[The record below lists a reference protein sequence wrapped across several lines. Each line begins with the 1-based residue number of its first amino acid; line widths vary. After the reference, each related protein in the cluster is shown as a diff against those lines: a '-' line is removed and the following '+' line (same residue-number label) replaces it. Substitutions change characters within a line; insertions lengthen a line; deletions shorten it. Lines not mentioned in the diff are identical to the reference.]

1 MSQDLQNQATVAAE
15 PIGDAVAG
23 VRDRIVGACHRS
35 GRSPMDVRLI
45 AISKTM
51 PPERIREAFQAGI
64 IDFGENRVQEAA
76 DKRTVLADL
85 PIIWHLVGTLQRN
98 KAALAARLFDSI
110 HSVDS
115 VAVARKI
122 DSAVEESR
130 ARLPVLIQ
138 LNLAGEETKGGVS
151 ESEAVPMVEELSQLK
166 RIQVKGLMQ
175 VPPFFANAE
184 LSRPYFRK
192 MAAIRRQILAAKI
205 EGVVMDV
212 LSMGMSHDFEVAIE
226 EGATH
231 IRVGRAIFGERGH

>member
-1 MSQDLQNQATVAAE
+1 DLQNQATVAAE

-98 KAALAARLFDSI
+98 KAALAAR
-110 HSVDS
+110 
-115 VAVARKI
+115 
-122 DSAVEESR
+122 
-130 ARLPVLIQ
+130 
-138 LNLAGEETKGGVS
+138 
-151 ESEAVPMVEELSQLK
+151 
-166 RIQVKGLMQ
+166 
-175 VPPFFANAE
+175 
-184 LSRPYFRK
+184 
-192 MAAIRRQILAAKI
+192 
-205 EGVVMDV
+205 
-212 LSMGMSHDFEVAIE
+212 
-226 EGATH
+226 
-231 IRVGRAIFGERGH
+231 